1 MKIIITTFS
10 FFLMGICPGL
20 LAQTFT
26 AVGNF
31 GNSFGAAS
39 VNNAAT
45 VSFNELVGSRTY
57 YPIFDKLTL
66 TGNNVGHL
74 YTFTQANDPDFNSM
88 VAVLTDGVSEFVG
101 CSLNLVPG
109 GGGQSDW
116 NSESRFFSQLPLGG
130 NGIDFRGFKIDSI
143 ALRLDLL
150 DISSPGTNPNGN
162 GIWTDCS
169 YSGQIS
175 VNYEPV
181 PEPATKVLTA
191 IFALLLGVFGKLP
204 GAQQRNL

>member
-1 MKIIITTFS
+1 
-10 FFLMGICPGL
+10 MGICPGL
-20 LAQTFT
+20 LAQPFT
-26 AVGNF
+26 AVANF
-31 GNSFGAAS
+31 GDSFGVAS

-45 VSFNELVGSRTY
+45 VSFSELVGIRTY
-57 YPIFDKLTL
+57 CPIFDELTL
-66 TGNNVGHL
+66 TRNNVGHL

-88 VAVLTDGVSEFVG
+88 VAILTDGVAETVG
-101 CSLNLVPG
+101 YSLNLVPG
-109 GGGQSDW
+109 GGGQGHW
-116 NSESRFFSQLPLGG
+116 ALESRFFSQLPVGG

-150 DISSPGTNPNGN
+150 DISSPGTNPNGD

-181 PEPATKVLTA
+181 PEPATTVLIA
-191 IFALLLGVFGKLP
+191 ILALLLGVFGKLP